1 MSQFSQLHRSI
12 KIRLYLQFVTTM
24 ATMAIMPFIAIYFS
38 QLVGATI
45 TGVLVMLVIS
55 SGIVGGFLGGYMS
68 DQIGRKKLLV
78 LSEIAM
84 GLSFLAIACFN
95 SPWTVMPYVSFVLFM
110 INMFFSGL
118 YIPVST
124 AMIFDLVRKKERNFV
139 FTAQYWVS
147 NLAIAIGSIT
157 GAFLFEDYHFYLF
170 LAVAAVTF
178 VSGIVTLL
186 FISETFVKGDTGE
199 TVVKPA
205 SILSN
210 YQSVFKDRTFM
221 IFMIASMLVLSLES
235 HLTNYI
241 AVNLEKNM
249 AETTWFGSF
258 SINGINMTGILQA
271 ENTLIVVFAVSLVTW
286 LIRRTSDFSR
296 LIYGMTVYVI
306 SYALLSYTVT
316 PSLLI
321 GFMVLVSLGELILV
335 PVRQSLLAELT
346 PESQRSSYL
355 AIDSFMEQG
364 MMIIGGAAITIGGIV
379 PGYIMSLGFL
389 VMGMAGVLLMARIMK
404 QPPKQERLSG

>member
-1 MSQFSQLHRSI
+1 MSQFRQLHRAI

-38 QLVGATI
+38 HLVGAKM
-45 TGVLVMLVIS
+45 TGVLVMVVIT
-55 SGIVGGFLGGYMS
+55 SGIIGGFLRGYVS

-78 LSEIAM
+78 LSEFAM
-84 GLSFLAIACFN
+84 GISFLAIACFN
-95 SPWTVMPYVSFVLFM
+95 APWTVMPYVSFVLFM
-110 INMFFSGL
+110 VNMFFSGL

-124 AMIFDLVRKKERNFV
+124 AMIFDLVRKQERNFV
-139 FTAQYWVS
+139 FTAQYWIS

-170 LAVAAVTF
+170 LAVAAVTII
-178 VSGIVTLL
+178 SGLITYL
-186 FISETFVKGDTGE
+186 FISETFVKAKTDGE
-199 TVVKPA
+199 TAVKPA

-221 IFMIASMLVLSLES
+221 VFMIASMLVLSLES

-241 AVNLEKNM
+241 AVNLENNM
-249 AETTWFGSF
+249 EETNWLGSF
-258 SINGINMTGILQA
+258 SLNGINMTGILQA
-271 ENTLIVVFAVSLVTW
+271 ENTLIVVFAVSLITW
-286 LIRRTSDFSR
+286 LIRRTSDYSR
-296 LIYGMTVYVI
+296 LIYGMTLYVI

-321 GFMVLVSLGELILV
+321 GFMVLISLGELILI

-346 PESQRSSYL
+346 PESQR
-355 AIDSFMEQG
+355 
-364 MMIIGGAAITIGGIV
+364 GI
-379 PGYIMSLGFL
+379 
-389 VMGMAGVLLMARIMK
+389 AGVLLMASVMK
-404 QPPKQERLSG
+404 QPQKAERMSG

>member
-12 KIRLYLQFVTTM
+12 KIRLYLQFATTM
-24 ATMAIMPFIAIYFS
+24 TTMAIMPFIAIYFS
-38 QLVGATI
+38 QLVGAKI
-45 TGVLVMLVIS
+45 TGILVMLVIS
-55 SGIVGGFLGGYMS
+55 SGIIGGFLGGYVS

-95 SPWTVMPYVSFVLFM
+95 SPWTIMPYVSFVLFM
-110 INMFFSGL
+110 VNMFFNGL
-118 YIPVST
+118 YLPVST
-124 AMIFDLVRKKERNFV
+124 AMIYDLVRKKERNFV

-147 NLAIAIGSIT
+147 NLAMAIGSIT
-157 GAFLFEDYHFYLF
+157 GAFLFEDFHFYLF
-170 LAVAAVTF
+170 LAVAAVTLA
-178 VSGIVTLL
+178 SGLVTLL
-186 FISETFVKGDTGE
+186 FINETFVKVNSKE
-199 TVVKPA
+199 SVKPV

-210 YQSVFKDRTFM
+210 YQSVFKDRLFM
-221 IFMIASMLVLSLES
+221 TFMIASMLVLSLES

-249 AETTWFGSF
+249 AETTWFGSL

-286 LIRRTSDFSR
+286 LIKRTSDYSR
-296 LIYGMTVYVI
+296 LICGMTIYVI
-306 SYALLSYTVT
+306 SYALLSFTVT
-316 PSLLI
+316 PSLLV
-321 GFMVLVSLGELILV
+321 GFMILISLGELVLV
-335 PVRQSLLAELT
+335 PVRQGLLAELT

-364 MMIIGGAAITIGGIV
+364 MMIIGGAAVTIGGIV
-379 PGYIMSLGFL
+379 PGYMMSLGFL
-389 VMGMAGVLLMARIMK
+389 VLGMAGVLLMASIMK
-404 QPPKQERLSG
+404 QPQKQERISS

>member
-1 MSQFSQLHRSI
+1 MRQFRLLHRSI
-12 KIRLYLQFVTTM
+12 KIRLYLQFATTI
-24 ATMAIMPFIAIYFS
+24 AITTIMPFIAIYFT
-38 QLVGATI
+38 QLVGAKI
-45 TGVLVMLVIS
+45 TGILVMLVIS
-55 SGIVGGFLGGYMS
+55 SGIVGGFLGGYVS

-78 LSEIAM
+78 SSEIAM
-84 GLSFLAIACFN
+84 GVSFLAIAFIN
-95 SPWTVMPYVSFVLFM
+95 SPWAVIPYISFVLFM

-139 FTAQYWVS
+139 FTVQYWVT
-147 NLAIAIGSIT
+147 NLAMAIGSIT

-170 LAVAAVTF
+170 LTVAAVTI
-178 VSGIVTLL
+178 VSGLVTLL
-186 FISETFVKGDTGE
+186 FIDETFVKAEIGGTAME
-199 TVVKPA
+199 RT

-249 AETTWFGSF
+249 TETTWFGSF

-286 LIRRTSDFSR
+286 LIRRTSDYSR
-296 LIYGMTVYVI
+296 LIYGMTIYVV
-306 SYALLSYTVT
+306 SYALLSFTVR

-321 GFMVLVSLGELILV
+321 SFMVLISLGELILV

-346 PESQRSSYL
+346 PDSQRSSYL
-355 AIDSFMEQG
+355 AIDSFMEQS
-364 MMIIGGAAITIGGIV
+364 MMIIGGAAITIGGVV

-389 VMGMAGVLLMARIMK
+389 VLGMAGVFLMATIMK
-404 QPPKQERLSG
+404 QPQKEERISG